1 VLPCSSGGCN
11 GVKQSNL
18 KTPPNI
24 SSEWTAHSI
33 RFLVIRR
40 VVSCGPPLKLG
51 VACAEAFGFQLS
63 RINGSHHIYIH
74 ANIPE
79 LLNIQNVNGQAKPYQ
94 VKQLLRLI
102 ERYNLEMGDES

>member
-1 VLPCSSGGCN
+1 LLSGS
-11 GVKQSNL
+11 KNL
-18 KTPPNI
+18 
-24 SSEWTAHSI
+24 
-33 RFLVIRR
+33 RFAEA
-40 VVSCGPPLKLG
+40 

-94 VKQLLRLI
+94 VKQLLRLV